1 MDNIILDVCDLEKT
15 IDNKTIL
22 HPLSLQLESGRILA
36 LCGGN
41 GAGKS
46 TFIRTVIG
54 LSKATTGTVTI
65 NGIEKR
71 QDKQAFAHQFGY
83 MPDDFQFQETLS
95 ARETIHFYARLKN
108 VDKKRTKDVLQSVG
122 LTEHQD
128 KLLGAFSKG
137 MRQRMLLAQALLTK
151 PPLLILDEPTNG
163 LDPYWVQTFSKM
175 MIQAK
180 QTGQSVIFST
190 HDLQVAEEIADEV
203 IFLHNGEVL
212 SKGPTEKYQNIG
224 LHETFQQLFFQES

>member
-1 MDNIILDVCDLEKT
+1 
-15 IDNKTIL
+15 
-22 HPLSLQLESGRILA
+22 
-36 LCGGN
+36 
-41 GAGKS
+41 
-46 TFIRTVIG
+46 
-54 LSKATTGTVTI
+54 TI

-128 KLLGAFSKG
+128 KLMGAFSKGMRQRMLLAEAATLTVLAQVAFAVSLLLMEASSIG

-212 SKGPTEKYQNIG
+212 SKGPTEK
-224 LHETFQQLFFQES
+224 